1 MKVKDAIEAADR
13 LLENEIY
20 LGDKIRWL
28 NALDHQIA
36 EELLYTHEGSG
47 YDPKDSPWTPHT
59 ENGYAAEDLLV
70 SDYYA
75 DLYVDYLIMQYS
87 QYQRETEAQ
96 NAEAAAFQAK
106 YAAYAMWFNRTH
118 MPKAGPNLMF

>member
-1 MKVKDAIEAADR
+1 MKVKEAIEAADR

-20 LGDKIRWL
+20 LGDKVRWL
-28 NALDHQIA
+28 NALDQQVA
-36 EELLYTHEGSG
+36 EELLYTHEGTG
-47 YDPKDSPWTPHT
+47 YDPADSPWTPHT
-59 ENGYAAEDLLV
+59 TAGYATEDLLI

-75 DLYVDYLIMQYS
+75 DLYVDYLLMQYA

-96 NAEAAAFQAK
+96 NAEAAAYMAK
-106 YAAYAMWFNRTH
+106 YSAYAMWYNRTH